1 MNQTPP
7 DTSANDS
14 APTAKSTV
22 ESTSAPSNRPS
33 IGHRMRITLLFLV
46 FGIVGGT
53 AGWQLQTEF
62 DLQVAPLTPTGPGQ
76 PHADPDISLYGFEYA
91 IQTLGIPPTHSSF
104 TLAGL
109 FQASSP
115 STSPD
120 PVQVKAEMKIEV
132 ERRKKDIA
140 LRSNRVAVYLL
151 LLGLPLGAAL
161 GLAEGIRRRTI
172 MALLLGPLASAL
184 IAGAAGFLAGVLHT
198 STANAIQ
205 GYDIDQYV
213 ALMVPHF
220 IAWGTIA
227 LGLIAWTLATNFGR
241 EAAQN
246 LVTAALTGAI
256 LCSLIYVPAS
266 EIIFFDDPL
275 EHALPGHPDSF
286 RFWFLFGSGVL
297 GLLIGNASA
306 NLGHQTR
313 TASD

>member
-1 MNQTPP
+1 M
-7 DTSANDS
+7 
-14 APTAKSTV
+14 
-22 ESTSAPSNRPS
+22 S
-33 IGHRMRITLLFLV
+33 IMLLFLV

-62 DLQVAPLTPTGPGQ
+62 DLQTAPLTPTGPGQ
-76 PHADPDISLYGFEYA
+76 PHPDPDISLYGFEYA
-91 IQTLGIPPTHSSF
+91 IQALGISPTHSSF

-109 FQASSP
+109 FQASSAA
-115 STSPD
+115 TSPD
-120 PVQVKAEMKIEV
+120 PVQVQAEMKVEA
-132 ERRKKDIA
+132 ERRNQDIA

-151 LLGLPLGAAL
+151 LLGIPLGAAL

-172 MALLLGPLASAL
+172 MALLVGPIASAL
-184 IAGAAGFLAGVLHT
+184 IAGAAGFLGGLLHT
-198 STANAIQ
+198 RAANAIQ
-205 GYDIDQYV
+205 GHDIDQHV
-213 ALMVPHF
+213 ALMVPQF
-220 IAWGTIA
+220 IAWGTLA
-227 LGLIAWTLATNFGR
+227 LGLIVWTLATNPGR

-246 LVTAALTGAI
+246 LVGAALAGAI

-306 NLGHQTR
+306 NLGHQPR
-313 TASD
+313 TATD